1 MANVSFINNLLVPAV
16 PNLPIAPV
24 DYNRQFQDQ
33 LNNVLRLYFQQLGGA
48 FQAYLNEGGG
58 RFLSVPCGGYFSN
71 QTFDLTA
78 NVATVIT
85 LNNSDANAVIDT
97 SLSNGSVQVVYPGI
111 YNYQFSAQF
120 DNSDSQDHDVD
131 FWVRVDNVDV
141 YESAT
146 RLTIPSRH
154 GSSNGAAVAALNIF
168 ITANANSIIDFV
180 VAANHPDIRLVDLP
194 ASSSPYVRPSI
205 PSLISTITFVSRLP
219 T

>member
-97 SLSNGSVQVVYPGI
+97 SLSNGSVQVIYPGI

-154 GSSNGAAVAALNIF
+154 GSANGAAVAALNIF

>member
-146 RLTIPSRH
+146 RLTIPSKH
-154 GSSNGAAVAALNIF
+154 GSANGAAVAALNIF
-168 ITANANSIIDFV
+168 VTANANSIIDFV

>member
-97 SLSNGSVQVVYPGI
+97 SLSNGSIQVVYPGI

-131 FWVRVDNVDV
+131 FWVRVDNADV

-154 GSSNGAAVAALNIF
+154 GSNNGAAVAALNIF

>member
-154 GSSNGAAVAALNIF
+154 GSNNGAAVAALNIF

>member
-131 FWVRVDNVDV
+131 FWVRVDNADV

-154 GSSNGAAVAALNIF
+154 GSNNGAAVAALNIF

>member
-131 FWVRVDNVDV
+131 FWVRVDNADV

-154 GSSNGAAVAALNIF
+154 GSNNGAAVAALNIF
-168 ITANANSIIDFV
+168 VTANANSIIDFV

>member
-1 MANVSFINNLLVPAV
+1 MANITLINNIIVPAV
-16 PNLPIAPV
+16 PALPIGPV
-24 DYNRQFQDQ
+24 DYNRQYQDQ

-71 QTFDLTA
+71 QSVVLSS

-85 LNNSDANAVIDT
+85 LNNTDANATVDT
-97 SLSNGSVQVVYPGI
+97 TLSNGSIQVTYPGI

-120 DNSDSQDHDVD
+120 ENSDSQAHDVD
-131 FWVRVDNVDV
+131 FWVRVDSTDV

-146 RLTIPSRH
+146 QLTVPSRH
-154 GSSNGAAVAALNIF
+154 GSKNGAAVAALNIF
-168 ITANANSIIDFV
+168 FTANANSLIDFV
-180 VAANHPDIRLVDLP
+180 VAVNHPDIRLAALP

>member
-1 MANVSFINNLLVPAV
+1 MANVSIVNNLIVPAV
-16 PNLPIAPV
+16 PALPIAPV

-71 QTFDLTA
+71 QTFSLTA

-97 SLSNGSVQVVYPGI
+97 SLSNGSIQVVYPGI

-131 FWVRVDNVDV
+131 FWVRVDNTDV

-154 GSSNGAAVAALNIF
+154 GSNNGAAVAALNIF

-205 PSLISTITFVSRLP
+205 PSLISTITFVSRFP

>member
-154 GSSNGAAVAALNIF
+154 GSNNGAAVAALNIF
-168 ITANANSIIDFV
+168 VTANANSIIDFV

>member
-154 GSSNGAAVAALNIF
+154 GSNNGAAVAALNIF

-194 ASSSPYVRPSI
+194 ASPSPYVRPSI

>member
-154 GSSNGAAVAALNIF
+154 GSANGAAVAALNIF

>member
-154 GSSNGAAVAALNIF
+154 GSANGAAVAALNLF

>member
-146 RLTIPSRH
+146 RLTIPSKH
-154 GSSNGAAVAALNIF
+154 GSANGAAVAALNIF

>member
-1 MANVSFINNLLVPAV
+1 MANVSIVNNLLVPAV
-16 PNLPIAPV
+16 PALPIAPV

-71 QTFDLTA
+71 QTFTLSA

-97 SLSNGSVQVVYPGI
+97 SLSNGSIQVVYPGI

-120 DNSDSQDHDVD
+120 DNSDAQDHDVD
-131 FWVRVDNVDV
+131 FWVRVDNADV

-146 RLTIPSRH
+146 RLTIPSKH
-154 GSSNGAAVAALNIF
+154 GSQNGAAVAALNIF
-168 ITANANSIIDFV
+168 VTANANSIIDFV
-180 VAANHPDIRLVDLP
+180 VAANHPNIRLVDLP

-205 PSLISTITFVSRLP
+205 PSLISTITFVSRFP

>member
-24 DYNRQFQDQ
+24 DYSRQFQDQ

-146 RLTIPSRH
+146 RLTIPSKH
-154 GSSNGAAVAALNIF
+154 GSANGAAVAALNIF

>member
-33 LNNVLRLYFQQLGGA
+33 LNNVLRLYFQQLGGS

-146 RLTIPSRH
+146 RLTIPSKH
-154 GSSNGAAVAALNIF
+154 GSANGAAVAALNIF

>member
-154 GSSNGAAVAALNIF
+154 GSDNGAAVAALNIF

>member
-48 FQAYLNEGGG
+48 FQTYLNEGGG

-131 FWVRVDNVDV
+131 FWVRVDNADV

-154 GSSNGAAVAALNIF
+154 GSNNGAAVAALNIF
-168 ITANANSIIDFV
+168 VTANANSIIDFV